1 MVNMQLVR
9 RLYFY
14 FSAQAQVRSMMFT
27 SFYNWVIW
35 IVMLICCINGFGR
48 AFEGKNGEY
57 IRSKK
62 TPNK

>member
-1 MVNMQLVR
+1 MQNVR
-9 RLYFY
+9 RLCFY

-27 SFYNWVIW
+27 SFYNWVIL
-35 IVMLICCINGFGR
+35 IVMLICCINGFVR

-62 TPNK
+62 NPNK